1 MAPLDER
8 RRKIKEAFLAKRGRF
23 APWHDAALRLDPDFF
38 QAFFDSIMAPLE
50 HGPLPMKVK
59 ELVFV
64 AVDGSATHLYR
75 QGLQVH
81 IAGALK
87 HGATAAEV
95 MEVLELAS
103 LIGLHACAVG
113 APMLA
118 EELGK
123 LGRAPA
129 ASPRAAQL
137 KAEFMA
143 AAGYWDEGFD
153 AIATLAPDFFAA
165 WVRMAVAPLAS
176 SVLEPKVKALICL
189 ALDAAT
195 TLLYQPGMRLHM
207 RRALE
212 LGATPNEVMEVLE
225 LASAIGIHS
234 VSLGVPALMEELDKA
249 GKPLG

>member
-8 RRKIKEAFLAKRGRF
+8 RQKIKEAFLAKRGRF
-23 APWHDAALRLDPDFF
+23 VPWHDALLRLDPDFF

-59 ELVFV
+59 ELIFV
-64 AVDGSATHLYR
+64 AVDASTTHLYR

-95 MEVLELAS
+95 MAVLELAS
-103 LIGLHACAVG
+103 LIGLHACTIG

-118 EELGK
+118 EELAK
-123 LGRAPA
+123 LGQAPA
-129 ASPRAAQL
+129 PSLRTADL
-137 KAEFMA
+137 KAEFIA
-143 AAGYWDEGFD
+143 KAGYWDDGFD

-165 WVRMAVAPLAS
+165 WMKMAVAPLAS
-176 SVLEPKVKALICL
+176 PVLEPKVKALICL
-189 ALDAAT
+189 ALDAAP
-195 TLLYQPGMRLHM
+195 TLLHQPGMRLHM
-207 RRALE
+207 RHALE
-212 LGATPNEVMEVLE
+212 LGASAREVMEVLE

-234 VSLGVPALMEELDKA
+234 VSIGVPALMEELDKA